1 MMNKKEVITVL
12 ERIATYLEIKGEN
25 PFKISAYRKAAQAL
39 ETDERSLDE
48 IEKPADIKGIGKG
61 TAEVILEL
69 KNTGQSSLLEELKNL
84 LPDGLIPLLK
94 IQGLGGKKIGKLY
107 QELQV
112 VDVHT
117 LKVVCEEK
125 KVREM
130 AGFGEKTEK
139 KILEAI
145 EELNNRPE
153 RLPVPWVL
161 PIAERILEQLKE
173 MKEIIR
179 FSQAGSLR
187 RLQETVKDLDF
198 IISTDN
204 PDEVREQLLK
214 LEGVNK
220 VIANGETKVSLEVA
234 GDFPISVD
242 FRLVTDQEFIT
253 TLHHFTG
260 SKEHNVA
267 MRQLAKAR
275 NEKISEYG
283 VENLDTEEIKT
294 FQSEEEFF
302 DHFQLQYIPPEA
314 RENHG
319 EIELFQK
326 DAELIHLS
334 DIKGDL
340 HMHTTASDGA
350 HSLVEMIEANRRKGY
365 QYMVVTDHSQFLR
378 VANGLTVD
386 RLKKQHEEIRKWNER
401 YDDIE
406 IFTGIEMDILPDGS
420 LDFEDE
426 VLAEIDF
433 VIASIHSSFQQSQET
448 IMKRLENAI
457 MNPHVDL
464 IAHPTGRVLGRRE
477 GYQVDVEKLISL
489 AKKYDTALE
498 LNANPKRL
506 DLSAAWVK
514 RANEE
519 GVTIAIN
526 TDAHH
531 IDMLEHMKY
540 GVGIAIKGLVNKNS
554 VLNSWSLEKFQH
566 YLKRYELD

>member
-1 MMNKKEVITVL
+1 MNKKEVITVL

-69 KNTGQSSLLEELKNL
+69 KNTGQSSLLDELKSL

-161 PIAERILEQLKE
+161 PIAERILDQLKE

-204 PDEVREQLLK
+204 PNEVREQLLK

-326 DAELIHLS
+326 NAELIHLS

-386 RLKKQHEEIRKWNER
+386 RLKKQHEEIRKSNER

-406 IFTGIEMDILPDGS
+406 IFTGIEMDILPNGS

-489 AKKYDTALE
+489 AKEYDTALE

-519 GVTIAIN
+519 GVTISIN

-554 VLNSWSLEKFQH
+554 VLNAWSLEKFQH

>member
-69 KNTGQSSLLEELKNL
+69 KNTGQSSLLDELKSL

-161 PIAERILEQLKE
+161 PIAERILDQLKE

-204 PDEVREQLLK
+204 PNEVREQLLK

-326 DAELIHLS
+326 NAELIHLS

-386 RLKKQHEEIRKWNER
+386 RLKKQHEEIRKSNER

-406 IFTGIEMDILPDGS
+406 IFTGIEMDILPNGS

-489 AKKYDTALE
+489 AKEYDTALE

-519 GVTIAIN
+519 GVTISIN

-554 VLNSWSLEKFQH
+554 VLNAWSLEKFQH